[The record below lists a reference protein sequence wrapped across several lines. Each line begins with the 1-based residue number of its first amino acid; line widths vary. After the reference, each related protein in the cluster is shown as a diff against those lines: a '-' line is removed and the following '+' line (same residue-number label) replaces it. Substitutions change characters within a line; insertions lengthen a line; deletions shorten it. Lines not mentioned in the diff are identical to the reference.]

1 MTAFRRLMARYDPD
15 GKFRNSFIDRVI
27 AFDGR

>member
-1 MTAFRRLMARYDPD
+1 MAAFRRLTAAYDPD

-27 AFDGR
+27 L